1 MKLVIA
7 IINGDDVGAVVQSLT
22 RGGFSATRLSTTG
35 GFLKSKNTT
44 IMIGTDDEEVERAI
58 QIIRDCAGKRKT
70 VRYDNPHMMPGG
82 GGPSMNMGFPVDA
95 EIGGCTIF
103 VFPIERIEKY

>member
-1 MKLVIA
+1 MKMIMA
-7 IINGDDVGAVVQSLT
+7 IIQHEDEQDTIGELNQNNFFVT
-22 RGGFSATRLSTTG
+22 KLSTTG

-44 IMIGTDDEEVERAI
+44 IMIGTEDEEVEKAI
-58 QIIRDCAGKRKT
+58 RIIRECAGKRRT

-82 GGPSMNMGFPVDA
+82 TGPSVNMGFPVDA